1 MKTILHASQVKK
13 LDELTIN
20 EYGIDNLILMEK
32 AALKV
37 AELVKGYLQT
47 CESKRVLVV
56 SGSGNNGGDGIACAR
71 ILALWGYDVELV
83 DICTGR
89 ACAAHDKQLEIFA
102 KYGFS
107 YLTSL
112 DKVSYDKDIVVD
124 ALFGIGLNRPLNQE
138 LCDVISIMNQIK
150 GYKIAVDIPSGLNSD
165 TGNSMGAVFKADKTI
180 TFSYLKPGLLIRD
193 GKLNAGNISVA
204 DIGIYCFNQYE
215 SERMLLFEN
224 VDFKWPKRNAN
235 AHKGSVGKVTVISG
249 DSQISGACVLCAEAV
264 LRAGA
269 GMVKIITHA
278 NHREIIGTRLPEAL
292 TCYYNDEE
300 CLSDD
305 IMDAIDFGSVI
316 IIGPGI
322 GKSNYSKELLNY
334 VLTKTS
340 KPLVIDADAINLI
353 ATDQNLFE
361 ILKIESTKRN
371 IVLTP
376 HLLEFSRLSN
386 ISMDDLK
393 EDVISCIKVFQK
405 QLNAVIVLKDSR
417 TFVFTTNSH
426 IYFIDSG
433 CSALATAGS
442 GDVLSGIIGSFMI
455 QNGMNQPFESVL
467 NAVYLHGA
475 LGERI
480 AVKRGNEY
488 TCLAGDLCKELK
500 TSEWR

>member
-37 AELVKGYLQT
+37 VELVKEYLQT
-47 CESKRVLVV
+47 CDSKRVLVV
-56 SGSGNNGGDGIACAR
+56 SGSGNNGGDGIALAR
-71 ILALWGYDVELV
+71 ILALYGYDVELV
-83 DICTGR
+83 DIYTGR
-89 ACAAHDKQLEIFA
+89 ASKAHDKQLQIFT
-102 KYGFS
+102 KYGLT

-138 LCDVISIMNQIK
+138 LCDVISRMNQIK
-150 GYKIAVDIPSGLNSD
+150 GYKIAVDVPSGLNSD
-165 TGNSMGAVFKADKTI
+165 TGNSMGAVFKADTTI

-193 GKLNAGNISVA
+193 GKLNAGTISVA
-204 DIGIYCFNQYE
+204 DIGIYCLNQYE
-215 SERMLLFEN
+215 TERMHLFEKD
-224 VDFKWPKRNAN
+224 DFKWPKRDAN
-235 AHKGSVGKVTVISG
+235 AHKGSVGKVTVIAG
-249 DSQISGACVLCAEAV
+249 DNQISGACVLCAEAV
-264 LRAGA
+264 LRSGA

-278 NHREIIGTRLPEAL
+278 NHREIMGTRLPEAL
-292 TCYYNDEE
+292 TCYYNNEE
-300 CLSDD
+300 YLSED
-305 IMDAIDFGSVI
+305 IMDAIDFGGVI

-353 ATDQNLFE
+353 ATDANLFE
-361 ILKIESTKRN
+361 ILKNESFKRS

-386 ISMDDLK
+386 IAMNVLK
-393 EDVISCIKVFQK
+393 DDVISCVKMYQK
-405 QLNAVIVLKDSR
+405 HLNAIVVLKDSR
-417 TFVFTTNSH
+417 SFVFTANSH

-455 QNGMNQPFESVL
+455 QNGMNNLFESVL

-480 AVKRGNEY
+480 AAKRGNEY
-488 TCLAGDLCKELK
+488 TCLAGDLCEELK